1 MERMRQRRESDEK
14 KKACLIL
21 FSMPLCF
28 DIDGTERVG
37 ESPLIPLS
45 IISPFPPFVFA
56 GEDGSCMPSFPGDM
70 YNLSP
75 RLLLSVPKGAFLIRW
90 Y

>member
-1 MERMRQRRESDEK
+1 
-14 KKACLIL
+14 
-21 FSMPLCF
+21 MPLCF

-45 IISPFPPFVFA
+45 LIPPFPPFVFA
-56 GEDGSCMPSFPGDM
+56 GEDGFCMPSLPVDM

-75 RLLLSVPKGAFLIRW
+75 RLLLSVPKGAFLTRR